1 MENTNAAAFR
11 LLKSEIEAKASR
23 DLGIRKELSEW
34 SLQDIRDFQADLEQR
49 SKSSVSEKWI
59 YTHFKNEHPRIPR
72 IDVLNLLSAWL
83 GYRNW
88 DDFVHQRTEA
98 VSAITASVRR
108 PERVNSKF
116 VIAVLS
122 LVGLVLLGVAWFLI
136 PNEEEQHE
144 VYFMDA
150 YTRKVLTSS
159 AIHVRVNRR
168 PVPFDSLLVAQ
179 VGDSIEVDGAYYKP
193 RTAIIRAKDVS
204 PRYLEVFP
212 DDYALML
219 SFFSRSDASNLDQ
232 RRAQLLEVI
241 HPEARIFESHPD
253 FDGLELLN
261 REEFID
267 RLLLPLSS
275 LKNLEVQHIE
285 YRDEQIYRLQ
295 FYQNP
300 DA

>member
-34 SLQDIRDFQADLEQR
+34 SLQDIRDFQVDLEQR

-88 DDFVHQRTEA
+88 DDFLHQRAEA
-98 VSAITASVRR
+98 TLATSASSQRSR
-108 PERVNSKF
+108 RVNLKF

-136 PNEEEQHE
+136 PKVEEHQ

-168 PVPFDSLLVAQ
+168 PVPYDSLLVVQ

-193 RTAIIRAKDVS
+193 RTAVIDVNDVS

-241 HPEARIFESHPD
+241 HPEARIFESHPA

-267 RLLLPLSS
+267 RLLLPLNS

>member
-23 DLGIRKELSEW
+23 DLGIRKELRDW

-59 YTHFKNEHPRIPR
+59 YTHFKNEHPRVPR

-98 VSAITASVRR
+98 LLAPAVTSPRS
-108 PERVNSKF
+108 PRVNLKF
-116 VIAVLS
+116 VIAVLG
-122 LVGLVLLGVAWFLI
+122 LVGLVLVGVAWFLV
-136 PNEEEQHE
+136 PKEEQHE

-150 YTRKVLTSS
+150 YTRKVLTSR
-159 AIHVRVNRR
+159 AIHVQVNRR

-179 VGDSIEVDGAYYKP
+179 EGDSIEVDGPYYKP
-193 RTAIIRAKDVS
+193 RTAIIRAKDAS

-241 HPEARIFESHPD
+241 HPEARIFESHPA

-267 RLLLPLSS
+267 RLLLPLNS

>member
-1 MENTNAAAFR
+1 MENPNAAAFR

-23 DLGIRKELSEW
+23 DLGIRKDLKDW
-34 SLQDIRDFQADLEQR
+34 SLQDIRDFQIDLEQR

-72 IDVLNLLSAWL
+72 IDVLNLLCDWL

-88 DDFVHQRTEA
+88 DDFVHQRADA
-98 VSAITASVRR
+98 VVATTASSPR
-108 PERVNSKF
+108 PPRVNLKF
-116 VIAVLS
+116 VIAVLGF
-122 LVGLVLLGVAWFLI
+122 VGLVLLGMALFLL
-136 PNEEEQHE
+136 PKEEEHQ

-150 YTRKVLTSS
+150 YTRKVLQSS
-159 AIHVRVNRR
+159 AIHVKVNRR

-179 VGDSIEVDGAYYKP
+179 VGDSIEVDGPYYKP
-193 RTAIIRAKDVS
+193 RIAVIDANDVS

-241 HPEARIFESHPD
+241 HPEARIFESHPA

-267 RLLLPLSS
+267 RLLLPLNS

>member
-34 SLQDIRDFQADLEQR
+34 SLQDIRDFQVDLEQR

-88 DDFVHQRTEA
+88 DDFLHQRAEA
-98 VSAITASVRR
+98 TLATSASSQRSR
-108 PERVNSKF
+108 RVNLKF

-136 PNEEEQHE
+136 PKVEEHQ

-168 PVPFDSLLVAQ
+168 PVPFDSLLVVQ

-193 RTAIIRAKDVS
+193 RTAVIDVNDVS

-241 HPEARIFESHPD
+241 HPEARIFESHPA

-267 RLLLPLSS
+267 RLLLPLNS

>member
-1 MENTNAAAFR
+1 MENPNAAAFR

-23 DLGIRKELSEW
+23 DLGIRKDLKDW
-34 SLQDIRDFQADLEQR
+34 SLQDIRDFQIDLEQR

-72 IDVLNLLSAWL
+72 IDVLNLLCDWL

-88 DDFVHQRTEA
+88 DDFVHQRAEVVVATNDPA
-98 VSAITASVRR
+98 RHSSTRKPKILISALA
-108 PERVNSKF
+108 
-116 VIAVLS
+116 A
-122 LVGLVLLGVAWFLI
+122 VGLVLVSVAWFLI
-136 PNEEEQHE
+136 PKEEEHQ

-159 AIHVRVNRR
+159 AIHVQVNRR
-168 PVPFDSLLVAQ
+168 PVPFDTLLLVQ
-179 VGDSIEVDGAYYKP
+179 VGDSIEVDGPYYKP
-193 RTAIIRAKDVS
+193 RTAVIRANDVS

-241 HPEARIFESHPD
+241 HPEARIFESHPA

-267 RLLLPLSS
+267 RLILPLNS

-295 FYQNP
+295 FFQNR